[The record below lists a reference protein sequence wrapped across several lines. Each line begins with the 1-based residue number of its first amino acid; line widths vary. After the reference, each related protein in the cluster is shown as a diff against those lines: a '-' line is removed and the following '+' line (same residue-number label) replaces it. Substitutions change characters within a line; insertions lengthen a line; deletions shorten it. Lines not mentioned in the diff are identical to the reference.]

1 MKNYLYIYILLL
13 FVQLIY
19 SGDTT
24 TTHVIDFEKSAKTL
38 GPGFSF
44 TKIVRG
50 IGTGLAQG
58 TKDWAESGEQTGTN
72 IGNAFT
78 GGFGS
83 FVETLGAL
91 NIHAKKAAQE
101 TGNIQNSYLTEYSTN
116 FFEKV
121 APQLITLKRGVY
133 DILINPR
140 DILYYS
146 SLVGSSALIVGALS
160 VTGWHGTRVLWS
172 YIEQRLKKPKI
183 FTRWVPA
190 RSWYQSIKRRLL
202 GTATNL
208 NMIFDETVSQKLHD
222 LIDITTALYTG
233 KIKSSY
239 SNILLYGAPGTGKT
253 LFARYFAEQV
263 GMEYAETT
271 GGAFL
276 QEGAGIEAVN
286 SIFDYA
292 KKTKGLILFIDEADS
307 LFVDRNQLAVG
318 QNAYKYEVLNHFLNL
333 LGEPNNKL
341 MVICA
346 TNHPVVFDEAMSR
359 RFSQAI
365 EMPLPRENARE
376 KLFELYLSRLEESF
390 DKGLQEKEIVAQI
403 VKDQKFISLC
413 VSLSSGMSGSDIETV
428 VRLFGTDLA
437 LHVIKKSGTPFDAYK
452 IMQAKI
458 VEYRQKMSLLK
469 KDRP

>member
-1 MKNYLYIYILLL
+1 MFLL
-13 FVQLIY
+13 FSFVVFTCSVY
-19 SGDTT
+19 CGNTT
-24 TTHVIDFEKSAKTL
+24 TTHIIDFEKSAKTF
-38 GPGFSF
+38 GPGF
-44 TKIVRG
+44 TEIVKD
-50 IGTGLAQG
+50 IGTGLAAG
-58 TKDWAESGEQTGTN
+58 TKEWARSGEQTGAN
-72 IGNAFT
+72 IGNAIT
-78 GGFGS
+78 GGVGS
-83 FVETLGAL
+83 FVETMGAL

-101 TGNIQNSYLTEYSTN
+101 TGNIQNSFLTEYNTN
-116 FFEKV
+116 FFKNV
-121 APQLITLKRGVY
+121 APQIIKLKRGVY

-172 YIEQRLKKPKI
+172 YIESRLKKPKI

-190 RSWYQSIKRRLL
+190 RSWYQSIKRRIL
-202 GTATNL
+202 GTGKNL

-365 EMPLPRENARE
+365 EMPLPGEKARQ

-390 DKGLQEKEIVAQI
+390 DKGAHEKEFVSKI
-403 VKDQKFISLC
+403 VKDEKFIAWC

-428 VRLFGTDLA
+428 IRLFGTDLA
-437 LHVIKKSGTPFDAYK
+437 LHSMKKSDVSFDAYK

-458 VEYRQKMSLLK
+458 AEYRQKMILLK
-469 KDRP
+469 KDQP

>member
-1 MKNYLYIYILLL
+1 MFLL
-13 FVQLIY
+13 FSFVVFTCSVY
-19 SGDTT
+19 CGNTT
-24 TTHVIDFEKSAKTL
+24 TTHVIDFEKSAKTF
-38 GPGFSF
+38 GPGF
-44 TKIVRG
+44 TEIVKD
-50 IGTGLAQG
+50 IGTGLAAG
-58 TKDWAESGEQTGTN
+58 TKEWARSGEQTGAN
-72 IGNAFT
+72 IGNAIT
-78 GGFGS
+78 GGVGS
-83 FVETLGAL
+83 FVETMGAL

-101 TGNIQNSYLTEYSTN
+101 TGNIQNSFLTEYNTN
-116 FFEKV
+116 FFKNV
-121 APQLITLKRGVY
+121 APQIIKLKRGVY

-172 YIEQRLKKPKI
+172 YIESRLKKPKI

-190 RSWYQSIKRRLL
+190 RSWYQSIKRRIL
-202 GTATNL
+202 GTGKNL

-365 EMPLPRENARE
+365 EMPLPREKARQ

-390 DKGLQEKEIVAQI
+390 DKGSREKEIVSKI
-403 VKDQKFISLC
+403 VKDEKFIAWC

-428 VRLFGTDLA
+428 IRLFGTDLA
-437 LHVIKKSGTPFDAYK
+437 LHSMKKSDVSFDAYK

-458 VEYRQKMSLLK
+458 AEYRQKMILLK
-469 KDRP
+469 KDQP